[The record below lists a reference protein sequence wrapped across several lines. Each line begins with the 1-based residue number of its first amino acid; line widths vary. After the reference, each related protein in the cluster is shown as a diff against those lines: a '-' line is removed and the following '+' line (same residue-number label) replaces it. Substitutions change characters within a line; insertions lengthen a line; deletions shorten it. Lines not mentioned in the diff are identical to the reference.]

1 MKQSLTV
8 IAIFETATGLALIIA
23 PSIVGQ
29 LLFGAEFTGVANPE
43 ARMTTSPC
51 SRSVLVVGRGKN

>member
-1 MKQSLTV
+1 MRAV
-8 IAIFETATGLALIIA
+8 TAVYIIIA